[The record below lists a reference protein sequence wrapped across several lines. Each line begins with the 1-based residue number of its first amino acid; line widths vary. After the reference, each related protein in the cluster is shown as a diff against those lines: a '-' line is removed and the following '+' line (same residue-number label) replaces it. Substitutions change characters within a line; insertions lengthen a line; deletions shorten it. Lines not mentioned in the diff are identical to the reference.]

1 MYLTIIRFLKIL
13 ACNKAVALF
22 YSFSHT
28 AISFQELHHLLTY
41 LSFIQVIVNK
51 RRTYNIHIK
60 LHMLKFV
67 EYLNNG
73 SDRIVALV
81 VFGFIL
87 MSFCIFFLFACFNVK
102 CLLHFSSFIYRNATK
117 LFT

>member
-1 MYLTIIRFLKIL
+1 MYLTIIRFLKII

-28 AISFQELHHLLTY
+28 AISFQELPHLLTY

-51 RRTYNIHIK
+51 RTYNIHIK

-81 VFGFIL
+81 VFRFYFDVIL
-87 MSFCIFFLFACFNVK
+87 YIFPFCM
-102 CLLHFSSFIYRNATK
+102 FSC
-117 LFT
+117 